1 VQLDAAARPW
11 PVWCF
16 RDSYLVLGGPTPVS
30 SSYQPP
36 TDGGTPRPHEGEPP
50 REAHLYLY
58 KIDAIAR
65 MMLPE
70 EMASTASKS
79 LLDRMLADLDPPKMQ
94 KKQVRT
100 CSCCFELTASALSL
114 CMLSCHSK
122 HDAKTFP
129 CTPLR
134 QTYQLLTY
142 AVGS

>member
-1 VQLDAAARPW
+1 MPPLGLGGPPTLGAALQVDAAARPW

-30 SSYQPP
+30 SAYQPP
-36 TDGGTPRPHEGEPP
+36 TDGTAPLPEDALP

-94 KKQVRT
+94 KKQVRAQGAG
-100 CSCCFELTASALSL
+100 LAAPPLPAGSA
-114 CMLSCHSK
+114 CPG
-122 HDAKTFP
+122 A
-129 CTPLR
+129 
-134 QTYQLLTY
+134 
-142 AVGS
+142 AW